1 MNLDCLGWSDD
12 LALSFAPFAAQ
23 GLQVGRVAR
32 QHQHTYLLFTE
43 SGERSAEVS
52 GKLRHQAHSAE
63 DIPCV
68 GDWVVMQSPAGQ
80 TALIRHILPRRT
92 QFARKVAGG
101 TTDVQ
106 LVATNID
113 SVFLICGLDHD
124 FNLRRIER
132 YLVMIWESGA
142 NPVIVLNKVDVCNQL
157 DQFLQDVEAI
167 ALGVP
172 VIQIS
177 ALHNQG
183 LNELAPYL
191 QPGQTV
197 ALLGSSGV
205 GKSTLTNQLVRESI
219 QAVQT
224 VRADDSRGRHTTSSR
239 QLICLPS
246 GAVLIDTP
254 GMRELQLWTTTKG
267 VSATFAEIETLA
279 TQCRFRD
286 CQHQQ
291 EPDCAVQA
299 ALAEGELDAQRLQ
312 SYRKLQREEAYLQR
326 QQDQKT
332 QLNTKARWKQMTKSM
347 RQRQKGKWQ

>member
-1 MNLDCLGWSDD
+1 MNLDLLGWSHE

-23 GLQVGRVAR
+23 GLQTGRVAR
-32 QHQHTYLLFTE
+32 QHKQAYILYTAW
-43 SGERSAEVS
+43 GEMSAQVS
-52 GKLRHQAHSAE
+52 GKLRHQVSSAE

-68 GDWVVMQSPAGQ
+68 GDWVVIQSKEKQ
-80 TALIRHILPRRT
+80 TAIIHHILPRRT
-92 QFARKVAGG
+92 QFARKVAGT

-106 LVATNID
+106 LVATNLD

-142 NPVIVLNKVDVCNQL
+142 RPVIVLNKVDLCEQL
-157 DQFLQDVEAI
+157 DQYLQDLEAI

-183 LNELAPYL
+183 LDALAPYL

-205 GKSTLTNQLVRESI
+205 GKSTLTNQLIGEEI
-219 QAVQT
+219 QAVQS
-224 VRADDSRGRHTTSSR
+224 VRADDSRGRHTTTSR

-246 GAVLIDTP
+246 GAVFIDTP
-254 GMRELQLWTTTKG
+254 GMRELQLWTTTSG
-267 VSATFAEIETLA
+267 VSTTFADIETLA
-279 TQCRFRD
+279 MQCRFRD

-291 EPDCAVQA
+291 EPGCAVQA
-299 ALAEGELDAQRLQ
+299 ALADGQLDVQRLH
-312 SYRKLQREEAYLQR
+312 SYQKLQREEAYLHR
-326 QQDQKT
+326 KQDQKA
-332 QLNTKARWKQMTKSM
+332 QFNTKARWKQMTKSM